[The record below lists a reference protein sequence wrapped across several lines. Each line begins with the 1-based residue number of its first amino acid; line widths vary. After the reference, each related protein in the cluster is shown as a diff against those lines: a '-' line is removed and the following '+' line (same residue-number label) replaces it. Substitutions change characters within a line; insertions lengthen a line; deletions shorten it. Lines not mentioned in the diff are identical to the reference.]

1 MKNIFT
7 RIPNSFLRIVFSCA
21 IVLPIFASTSHL
33 SAQTFEWKTNFNGN
47 WGNSA
52 SWTNGAVPDA
62 AGTAGINNGGTA
74 TVNGTF
80 SVDSLTVGGIAN
92 GKTNTLYLSG
102 RGPGVLTVA
111 SQTLDVGVN
120 GGIGVVEIY
129 LDRNNPSPPLLNV
142 QNINLGDGGT
152 FLNYYNIATSRFSVT
167 NNIIGTGALV
177 DSVYDVNFTGF
188 NTYTAPTR
196 IRAGSFALRDGGVLG
211 GVSPGIGNYGGDI
224 ILGTNS
230 TFATVNLMGFQE
242 QTLTGTISGSGRL
255 FISGR
260 VILNPTNATGGN
272 TYSPLNTPATY
283 TGTFVGGGGQLVL
296 GGKDLGHSVVGS
308 RLLEVAASGRLISA
322 TNNSLGWNVD
332 AKTPDV
338 VIRDGVWNGGGFSNA
353 FGNLTLSNGGT
364 MSNGIWYKNQAGTIT
379 VGGARP
385 TSLISGTYILR
396 GAADTPF
403 NTFAVNLLSSL
414 NVSASMINDT
424 NGQYGFI
431 KSGLGTMVLSGSNT
445 YTGTTVINGGTLAV
459 GNGSTTGN
467 LGNGAVSNNGILL
480 INRSND
486 ITVTND
492 ISGTGSLVKSGAG
505 TATISGANTYEG
517 STTINTGTLRVGD
530 GGTSGTLGSGAVIN
544 NAALLLDRSDDIE
557 LSNII
562 SGSGS
567 VGKSGAGTATLTGD
581 NTYTGTTTIGGGTL
595 ALNGTHTGG
604 GAYTVQSG
612 ATLKGEGRT
621 TSAVTVDIGGNITP
635 GNSPGELT
643 IGDLTLNGT
652 LNISIDGDSTS
663 LLTVVGNANVTGGTV
678 SFTTGIAPLTESVY
692 VFLSASG
699 TLSSPFASINGLAPT
714 DPLGL
719 AGYQLF
725 YDANDGVAFLKL
737 NSVTNV
743 AEAIFPGPNAVIGS
757 GTTNFN
763 VYVYNGGTNT
773 LSAAAAGDGINSFGT
788 IASTNIAANSGN
800 ELSSLTFSNG
810 SGTFGTNTAA
820 FNAVL
825 DGTTNATTFDV
836 VVYDHAS
843 NVVTGTNLN
852 FRAVH
857 AGAGTVTSTNSVTV
871 SNKNDSF
878 RIAMG
883 VTNDNANAGIAIGSA
898 NGLAQGDSDDLFAT
912 LDTSVVAPGRF
923 TNTANLISFDDS
935 DLNGASTN
943 LGMIGVQITGYVYT
957 GQGVWTGNGGD
968 WQDFSDWQEPG
979 GTPGLDGALSV
990 NDTAFF
996 GAAGNGPVT
1005 LNTAAELLSVT
1016 FSNATTPYVLS
1027 GTGTLKLTASGAD
1040 PATINTLAG
1049 SHTISNAVATGS
1061 DLVLSNAS
1069 GSSLTLAGAVS
1080 GADGLVK
1087 TGAGTTTMT
1096 ANNTY
1101 AGATTVAAGKLVVEG
1116 SIASS
1121 AVTAQN
1127 GGTLAG
1133 SGTVGGLIV
1142 NSGGTVSPG
1151 NSLGDLNVVGDM
1163 TWSGGGNYNWQV
1175 LGTTDTPGAA
1185 AGTTWDLITVT
1196 GTLDLSALSVGNK
1209 FNINLWSLVSTGPDL
1224 NGNIANFNA
1233 TTSYEWLAVAAG
1245 SISGFD
1251 AAHFAVNVGANNGA
1265 GGFSN
1270 SLDGGYIF
1278 GVREDGGNLYVTYGP
1293 TPIPEPGTWA
1303 AMVIFAGGAAYA
1315 GWRRRQRA
1323 NVS

>member
-1 MKNIFT
+1 MKISPSLAKLLFLPLALICCLTPLRSNAQIISNGTDIGPLATTMTLTPGTLLINPAGVISNASSSGSSQALSARSSGTYAITNNGLITNSGTTDAHQAVAFSGNSQNYKFDNHGVVAINPTSIYEAIRSIGGTGNTGTINNWGTIRGDNSGALVNFSGGTYTFNNYSNLLGSIAAYSGPSITFNQFSGIITKIARTNAPYAFRSGASNTVINLYGGRMVGEVRLYGATSTVTLMSNGLIEGPLLYANNNSTNSIFISGGDLQGNVSFGGSLGTITFNRADNYTYSNVISGNGTLVQAGTGTTTLSSVNTFT
-7 RIPNSFLRIVFSCA
+7 RGTTVSNGTLSV
-21 IVLPIFASTSHL
+21 ASAKGL
-33 SAQTFEWKTNFNGN
+33 ANN
-47 WGNSA
+47 A
-52 SWTNGAVPDA
+52 SNVVTVA
-62 AGTAGINNGGTA
+62 NGGTFSLEA
-74 TVNGTF
+74 TDVFGRHT
-80 SVDSLTVGGIAN
+80 DQILTPI
-92 GKTNTLYLSG
+92 
-102 RGPGVLTVA
+102 
-111 SQTLDVGVN
+111 
-120 GGIGVVEIY
+120 
-129 LDRNNPSPPLLNV
+129 
-142 QNINLGDGGT
+142 
-152 FLNYYNIATSRFSVT
+152 
-167 NNIIGTGALV
+167 
-177 DSVYDVNFTGF
+177 
-188 NTYTAPTR
+188 
-196 IRAGSFALRDGGVLG
+196 
-211 GVSPGIGNYGGDI
+211 
-224 ILGTNS
+224 
-230 TFATVNLMGFQE
+230 
-242 QTLTGTISGSGRL
+242 
-255 FISGR
+255 
-260 VILNPTNATGGN
+260 
-272 TYSPLNTPATY
+272 
-283 TGTFVGGGGQLVL
+283 
-296 GGKDLGHSVVGS
+296 
-308 RLLEVAASGRLISA
+308 
-322 TNNSLGWNVD
+322 
-332 AKTPDV
+332 
-338 VIRDGVWNGGGFSNA
+338 
-353 FGNLTLSNGGT
+353 
-364 MSNGIWYKNQAGTIT
+364 
-379 VGGARP
+379 
-385 TSLISGTYILR
+385 
-396 GAADTPF
+396 
-403 NTFAVNLLSSL
+403 
-414 NVSASMINDT
+414 
-424 NGQYGFI
+424 
-431 KSGLGTMVLSGSNT
+431 
-445 YTGTTVINGGTLAV
+445 VINGGTVTNGGAFYNALGSVEMNGGTLATAGPGV
-459 GNGSTTGN
+459 NGYSLSLKGAVTVNSNSTISGPGITLGAGGINSTTFNVASGVA
-467 LGNGAVSNNGILL
+467 LTINGGLL
-480 INRSND
+480 DGPGEAWPTSQPSSLAK
-486 ITVTND
+486 
-492 ISGTGSLVKSGAG
+492 SGTGSLVLN
-505 TATISGANTYEG
+505 GANTYTG
-517 STTINTGTLRVGD
+517 GTTISDGTVAV
-530 GGTSGTLGSGAVIN
+530 TGSGVLNNGNYDGNIALSAAGSKLVIDTTQN
-544 NAALLLDRSDDIE
+544 QSLGG
-557 LSNII
+557 II
-562 SGSGS
+562 SGAGS
-567 VGKSGAGTATLTGD
+567 LVKSSAGTLTVTGSD
-581 NTYTGTTTIGGGTL
+581 NSYTGATTIGGGTL

-612 ATLKGEGRT
+612 ATLKGDGRT
-621 TSAVTVDIGGNITP
+621 TAAVTVDSGGNITP
-635 GNSPGELT
+635 GHSPGELT
-643 IGDLTLNGT
+643 IGDFTLNGT

-663 LLTVVGNANVTGGTV
+663 LLAVVGNANVTAGTV
-678 SFTTGIAPLTESVY
+678 SFTTGAAATEDVY

-699 TLSSPFASINGLAPT
+699 TLSSPFTSINGLAPT

-719 AGYQLF
+719 AGYELF

-810 SGTFGTNTAA
+810 AGTFGTNTAA

-825 DGTTNATTFDV
+825 NGTTNATTFDV
-836 VVYDHAS
+836 VVYNHAS

-852 FRAVH
+852 FLAVH

-878 RIAMG
+878 RIALG
-883 VTNDNANAGIAIGSA
+883 VTNDNANAGISVGSA
-898 NGLAQGDSDDLFAT
+898 NGLAQGDSADLFAT
-912 LDTSVVAPGRF
+912 LDTSTVAPGRF

-943 LGMIGVQITGYVYT
+943 LGMVGVQITGYVYT

-968 WQDFSDWQEPG
+968 WQDFADWQESG
-979 GTPGLDGALSV
+979 GTPGLDGNLSV

-1027 GTGTLKLTASGAD
+1027 GTGTLALTASGAN
-1040 PATINTLAG
+1040 PAAINTLAG
-1049 SHTISNAVATGS
+1049 GHTISNAVAPGS

-1080 GADGLVK
+1080 GVNGLVK

-1142 NSGGTVSPG
+1142 SSGGTVSPG

-1163 TWSGGGNYNWQV
+1163 TWSGGGNYNWQA
-1175 LGTTDTPGAA
+1175 LGTTATPGAA

-1196 GTLDLSALSVGNK
+1196 GTLDLSALSVGSK
-1209 FNINLWSLVSTGPDL
+1209 FNINLWSLASTGPDV
-1224 NGNIANFNA
+1224 NGNITNFNA

-1251 AAHFAVNVGANNGA
+1251 AAHFAVNVGAINGT

-1270 SLDGGYIF
+1270 PLDGGYIF
-1278 GVREDGGNLYVTYGP
+1278 GVRENGGNLYVTYGP

-1303 AMVIFAGGAAYA
+1303 VMVIFAGGAAYA
-1315 GWRRRQRA
+1315 GWRRRQRTK
-1323 NVS
+1323 VS